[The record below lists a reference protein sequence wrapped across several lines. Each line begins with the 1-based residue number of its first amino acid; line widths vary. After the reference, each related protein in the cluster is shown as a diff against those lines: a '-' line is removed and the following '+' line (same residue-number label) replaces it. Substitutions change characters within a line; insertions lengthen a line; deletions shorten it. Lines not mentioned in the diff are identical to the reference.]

1 MEKKLTKAERKDK
14 RNKQLCLLVKE
25 NDLYAENQ
33 LLMENEGLIRQLA
46 SHMEINYELD
56 DTHHGGI
63 DMDDIMQEGRIAM
76 LRAAQK
82 FNPDVDIK
90 FSTYAYQVMKNAMTD
105 LCKKGMS
112 TFEKHLEDK
121 GLTRI
126 FLDAEP
132 ENGEGALYGNGTS
145 VEYHDPT
152 GNLAVLHVMLEK
164 MRNRLEWLSTRQRR
178 LLAYRYGLSA
188 MQEHSISESASFFHL
203 SEKFLKLMEKD
214 ALETL
219 RAGMN
224 DGKIV

>member
-105 LCKKGMS
+105 LCKKRDVY
-112 TFEKHLEDK
+112 F
-121 GLTRI
+121 
-126 FLDAEP
+126 
-132 ENGEGALYGNGTS
+132 
-145 VEYHDPT
+145 
-152 GNLAVLHVMLEK
+152 
-164 MRNRLEWLSTRQRR
+164 
-178 LLAYRYGLSA
+178 
-188 MQEHSISESASFFHL
+188 
-203 SEKFLKLMEKD
+203 
-214 ALETL
+214 
-219 RAGMN
+219 
-224 DGKIV
+224 